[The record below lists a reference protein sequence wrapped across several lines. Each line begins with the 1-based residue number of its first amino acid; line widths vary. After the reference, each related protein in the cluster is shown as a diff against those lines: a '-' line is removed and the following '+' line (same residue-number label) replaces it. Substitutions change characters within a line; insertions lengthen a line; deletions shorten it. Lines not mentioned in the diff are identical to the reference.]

1 MFLRATQ
8 YIRLNSAAPQG
19 HEGAVLSVSGDRLA
33 YSYQRAPL
41 SGGPNLGPIQTA
53 KCGEASFRFA
63 GFDRDAPQTV
73 LGRFDYVKSGRP
85 PLLDLADVLFM
96 PRLRC
101 LYDTDGALIEESKVT
116 YIEPGPPA
124 WFNDEKIS
132 KVEQQTMPAQVALP
146 PKVRRIS
153 EPVLFLGEA
162 HDHYGHFITD
172 TLSRMWALEQ
182 FDPDC
187 KVLFAPDPKRRL
199 EPAHVRFV
207 LDQLGLDPSRILRP
221 QEPVLFERLYCP
233 IPALQLSR
241 IYQVFDEPHVRA
253 AGALAAAGTPAPDRP
268 VYLTRSSLQPSL
280 RKPGCEEELER
291 RLAREG
297 FAIVRPERL
306 SVLEQMALF
315 NSDHPVVG
323 AFGSAMHTVL
333 FRVRP
338 NLAAGAGQQLAILF
352 PEKIPPRF
360 MMVDA
365 IKASRAVYINC
376 MGGAPTRAPHGG
388 PGERNWSIDCDLTM
402 AQLDA
407 AGFFAKG

>member
-1 MFLRATQ
+1 M
-8 YIRLNSAAPQG
+8 
-19 HEGAVLSVSGDRLA
+19 A

-41 SGGPNLGPIQTA
+41 PGGPNLGRIQTTR
-53 KCGEASFRFA
+53 CGEASFRFA

-73 LGRFDYVKSGRP
+73 LGRFDYMPAGRP
-85 PLLDLADVLFM
+85 PLLALSDVLFV
-96 PRLRC
+96 PHLRC
-101 LYDTDGALIEESKVT
+101 LYDADGRLIEESKVT
-116 YIEPGPPA
+116 YIEPGAPA
-124 WFNDEKIS
+124 WFNDWKIS
-132 KVEQQTMPAQVALP
+132 KVEQQTMPAQVVP
-146 PKVRRIS
+146 PAQLRRIS

-172 TLSRMWALEQ
+172 TLSRMWALDQ

-187 KVLFAPDPKRRL
+187 KVLFAPDPKERL

-207 LDQLGLDPSRILRP
+207 LDQLGLNRSRILRP
-221 QEPVLFERLYCP
+221 QEPVLFERVYCP

-253 AGALAAAGTPAPDRP
+253 AGALAAAGAQAPDQP
-268 VYLTRSSLQPSL
+268 VYLTRSGLDSGL
-280 RKPGCEEELER
+280 RKPGSEDELER

-297 FAIVRPERL
+297 FAIVQPERL

-338 NLAAGAGQQLAILF
+338 GGQQLAILF

-365 IKASRAVYINC
+365 IKASRAVYVNC
-376 MGGAPTRAPHGG
+376 MGGEPTRAPGPEGG